1 MTASAETLDSRV
13 ARIETNLE
21 HTATKSDLAELET
34 RLTSELAQVENRVML
49 AISELERRLIYWALG
64 TAAAIIGGVA
74 AAVRL
79 LG

>member
-13 ARIETNLE
+13 ARIETTLE
-21 HTATKSDLAELET
+21 GTATKSDLAQVET
-34 RLTSELAQVENRVML
+34 RLTQ

-64 TAAAIIGGVA
+64 TAIAVIGGVS

-79 LG
+79 FG